1 MGGTGIGLG
10 ASEPPE
16 KIRENSGGLIHQTL
30 PRVNEGPGL
39 FTSGSFEK

>member
-16 KIRENSGGLIHQTL
+16 RIRENEAGLRHKGS
-30 PRVNEGPGL
+30 PRGNEGPGL
-39 FTSGSFEK
+39 YSTGSYEK